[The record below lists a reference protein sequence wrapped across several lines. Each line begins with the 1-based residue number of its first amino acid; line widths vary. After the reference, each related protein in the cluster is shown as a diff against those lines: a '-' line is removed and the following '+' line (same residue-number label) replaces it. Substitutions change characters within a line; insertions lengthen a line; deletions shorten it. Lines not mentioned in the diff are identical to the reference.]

1 MMFKP
6 SWRTK
11 YHELIEKRAETLN
24 DLLHLFN
31 HVRKFQ
37 NDELTKERDEAIKER
52 DAAVNDLNT
61 FMKWHHENYINWK
74 TIAQTTIAEN
84 ANLKKELDAATA
96 QFENMKEEL
105 ISSKSCKFCTHYIG
119 DCSGG
124 CNYEWA
130 AVQPLNL

>member
-84 ANLKKELDAATA
+84 GNLKKELDAAIADLTYLK
-96 QFENMKEEL
+96 MC
-105 ISSKSCKFCTHYIG
+105 KSCKFRSHTICPDKSNCT
-119 DCSGG
+119 
-124 CNYEWA
+124 YEWRGI
-130 AVQPLNL
+130 QP